1 MAPYKND
8 TWQILR
14 LKQTNMTPIKNGAL
28 QQWHTLCCAK
38 RCPKDIFAKDNWDG
52 WFLKANSWICR
63 MIRLMVMGFQSQVF
77 YTSEWHSYYS
87 PVSNCRGRFYW
98 QCVGSTSENQQC
110 SCEMPLFILGSILQG
125 GIFDK
130 RSALF
135 VTLCQWL
142 PFCHLAILAK

>member
-1 MAPYKND
+1 MANTPPEIDKHDTYKKWCL
-8 TWQILR
+8 T
-14 LKQTNMTPIKNGAL
+14 TMA
-28 QQWHTLCCAK
+28 HFVLCK
-38 RCPKDIFAKDNWDG
+38 KMPKDIFAKDNWDG

-135 VTLCQWL
+135 VTLCQWV